1 MNDKFSWE
9 TRFKE
14 TFHKSVEKYQSGK
27 NSLGD
32 FFDDSDQTLLND
44 IGYKPREF
52 FDFVEDYCDVGAPS
66 PESALLIAS
75 VRRDFFLVIQKGE
88 RSKKQVT
95 PQDLPDRNEELAN
108 IPWLPRII
116 TKAKAKLRGE
126 LHPDIMYSCQGDM
139 NFLANHNIHPA
150 DFLRAV
156 WAADD
161 SNDKIVDYVTNSF

>member
-1 MNDKFSWE
+1 MAKNFSWE
-9 TRFKE
+9 TRFNE
-14 TFHKSVEKYQSGK
+14 TFRKSIERYRSGK
-27 NSLGD
+27 RSIDD
-32 FFDDSDQTLLND
+32 FFDESDQNLLKD
-44 IGYKPREF
+44 IGYKSREF

-88 RSKKQVT
+88 HSENQVA
-95 PQDLPDRNEELAN
+95 PQDLPDRDQKLAN

-126 LHPDIMYSCQGDM
+126 LHPDIMYCCQGDM
-139 NFLANHNIHPA
+139 NFLANHDIHPA

-156 WAADD
+156 WAAEDN
-161 SNDKIVDYVTNSF
+161 NDKIVDYVSNSL